1 MSNDAF
7 KAAAAERALEYVEN
21 GMRLGLGTGSTAAKF
36 VDLLGKK
43 VTAGLDVVCVA
54 DLAGNAGAGRGAWAS
69 ACPRSTRCRF
79 ST

>member
-43 VTAGLDVVCVA
+43 GV
-54 DLAGNAGAGRGAWAS
+54 GRA
-69 ACPRSTRCRF
+69 
-79 ST
+79 